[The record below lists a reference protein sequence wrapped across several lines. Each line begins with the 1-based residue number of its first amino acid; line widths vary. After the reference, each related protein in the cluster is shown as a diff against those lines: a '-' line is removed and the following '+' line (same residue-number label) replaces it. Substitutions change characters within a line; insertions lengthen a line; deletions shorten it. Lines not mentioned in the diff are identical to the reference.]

1 MSLHTVA
8 ERLEEDLS
16 QVRDKSRRAV
26 EAGRTKVADAL
37 DSAASKVSSGAD
49 HVSEAART
57 ATERLGASAEWVRT
71 TSGQD
76 LADGFRRMVQ
86 EHPARVMLGAIA
98 VGFLIGR
105 MSRAK

>member
-8 ERLEEDLS
+8 DQLDEDLS
-16 QVRDKSRRAV
+16 HVRDKSRRAV
-26 EAGRTKVADAL
+26 QAGRTKVADAL
-37 DSAASKVSSGAD
+37 DSAASRVSAGAE

-71 TSGQD
+71 TSGRD
-76 LADGFRRMVQ
+76 LADGFQRMVQ
-86 EHPARVMLGAIA
+86 AHPARVMLGAIA

-105 MSRAK
+105 MFRAK